1 MKLTSEE
8 IKFLIAA
15 LEQKKD
21 EQQSVKIQQK
31 LQDYYNRLHR

>member
-8 IKFLIAA
+8 IKFLITT
-15 LEQKKD
+15 LEKKKD

-31 LQDYYNRLHR
+31 LQD